1 MTEEMNNKFDFVIS
15 TLQVCIGIL
24 GKMKGEDKA
33 RYPMQVG
40 LLTEMIE
47 SFTEL
52 RNTLQEQIEKPP
64 VN

>member
-24 GKMKGEDKA
+24 EKMKGEERAK
-33 RYPMQVG
+33 YPMQVG

-52 RNTLQEQIEKPP
+52 RKTIEKEIEEPP